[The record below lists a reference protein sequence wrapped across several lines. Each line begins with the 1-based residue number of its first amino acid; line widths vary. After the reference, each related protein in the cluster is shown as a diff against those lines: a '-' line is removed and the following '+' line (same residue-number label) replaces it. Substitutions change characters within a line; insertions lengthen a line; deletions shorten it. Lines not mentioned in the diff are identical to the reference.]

1 MRDVI
6 VSFKEKLWFNK
17 IWRVSLKQCFWFILF
32 VSEPVGPGAL
42 AAVWDQYQHHNSFY
56 LS

>member
-32 VSEPVGPGAL
+32 VSEPVGPDAL